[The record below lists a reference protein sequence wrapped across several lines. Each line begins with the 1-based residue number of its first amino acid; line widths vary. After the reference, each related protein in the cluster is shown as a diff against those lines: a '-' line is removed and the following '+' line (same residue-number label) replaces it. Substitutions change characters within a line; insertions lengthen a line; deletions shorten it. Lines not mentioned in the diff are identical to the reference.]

1 MSKVQLRASTAM
13 PPPSDQRDPV
23 VAFQALTARYRL
35 QVEEWDTATLAE
47 NIRDKFMAAY
57 FEIDGKRILVV
68 PAGQDPAE
76 RLHAARELAA
86 ELAAGEQPIRDL
98 ITAAIF
104 TRPAEVQA

>member
-1 MSKVQLRASTAM
+1 MSHSFVE
-13 PPPSDQRDPV
+13 
-23 VAFQALTARYRL
+23 AFAAEHGL
-35 QVEEWDTATLAE
+35 QVEEWDTAALAE

-76 RLHAARELAA
+76 RLHAARELVA
-86 ELAAGEQPIRDL
+86 ELAAGEQPIRDR
-98 ITAAIF
+98 ITAAIS

>member
-1 MSKVQLRASTAM
+1 MSHSFVE
-13 PPPSDQRDPV
+13 
-23 VAFQALTARYRL
+23 AFAAEYGL

-76 RLHAARELAA
+76 RLHAARELVA
-86 ELAAGEQPIRDL
+86 ELAAGEQPIRDR
-98 ITAAIF
+98 ITAAIS